1 MNRWLGTPKLVRDTS
16 RRWFWQRGASAGR
29 SSDEVKK
36 DFSDIVLPGQMHDH
50 VRALAAVTSNTKSHG
65 APFRHMLFYG
75 YFRSPSCVA
84 GPIALVGGSCTQLA
98 WLLPPLLSLIQSML
112 PLRYSHSDRVKH
124 RGTVP
129 SQSMCRRICSI
140 SRGQTV
146 NCRVNTDIH
155 LSILKMLLALVLHI
169 AECKGT

>member
-1 MNRWLGTPKLVRDTS
+1 MGTPKLVRDTS
-16 RRWFWQRGASAGR
+16 RRWFWQRGASAGK

-75 YFRSPSCVA
+75 YVCSPSCVA

-112 PLRYSHSDRVKH
+112 PLRYSQGDRVTH
-124 RGTVP
+124 CSNMP

-146 NCRVNTDIH
+146 NCGVNADIH
-155 LSILKMLLALVLHI
+155 LSVLKMLLPLVLHI
-169 AECKGT
+169 AGWTGT